1 MHDYDW
7 QKDVGFSTLELIM
20 TAPMVVANWINMQYY
35 GSMVDTLRFGSGN
48 KVLHNVVGGSI
59 GVLEGNGGDLRVG
72 FALQSLH
79 DGNRWI
85 HEPVRLNVLIEAP
98 QAEIDSI
105 ISRHVLV
112 RELVDNGWLHLFQ
125 IDREALLAAEYSNK
139 YREAQYQQWPY
150 IREGVQAVDFLL
162 CEAYISLHALRPSLT
177 AIQFV
182 RDTDGIL
189 LGFIGA
195 DFALRDL
202 PQAGE
207 IYEEPR
213 HSRRFEGD
221 PFISDMADTK
231 IRSESKMDRHLDT
244 VLSVVEELILVHGV
258 YHIILHFS
266 SSQAIL
272 WVMDDPY
279 RYRLLTID
287 ELIDPNICLAY
298 PKRSYPDEAVVPQQ
312 EVRKILSNLRTLRF
326 MQGIFYL
333 RSGSVNIFNGTV
345 GLTFSSDC
353 SHYVSHDDFLK
364 RDHTLWNNG

>member
-1 MHDYDW
+1 
-7 QKDVGFSTLELIM
+7 M
-20 TAPMVVANWINMQYY
+20 TALEDSSLPRRVFQQRALLTGLLYEPMRRLADACSRVWGDRPKMETALSEAFSNVPYCKFLY
-35 GSMVDTLRFGSGN
+35 VLDT
-48 KVLHNVVGGSI
+48 GGVQITS
-59 GVLEGNGGDLRVG
+59 N
-72 FALQSLH
+72 
-79 DGNRWI
+79 
-85 HEPVRLNVLIEAP
+85 
-98 QAEIDSI
+98 
-105 ISRHVLV
+105 ISREGLLAEHFGRDRSDRPYV
-112 RELVDNGWLHLFQ
+112 
-125 IDREALLAAEYSNK
+125 REALLAAEYSNK

-177 AIQFV
+177 AVQFV
-182 RDTDGIL
+182 RDTDGTL

-213 HSRRFEGD
+213 YPRRFEGD
-221 PFISDMADTK
+221 PFISDTADTK
-231 IRSESKMDRHLDT
+231 MRSESKMDRYLDT

-298 PKRSYPDEAVVPQQ
+298 PKRPYPDEAVVPQQ

-353 SHYVSHDDFLK
+353 SHYISHDDFLK

>member
-1 MHDYDW
+1 MKALEDSSLPRRVFQQRELLTGLLYEPMRHLADACSRVWGDRP
-7 QKDVGFSTLELIM
+7 KMETALSEAFSNVPYCKFLYAL
-20 TAPMVVANWINMQYY
+20 
-35 GSMVDTLRFGSGN
+35 DTSGVQITSN
-48 KVLHNVVGGSI
+48 
-59 GVLEGNGGDLRVG
+59 
-72 FALQSLH
+72 
-79 DGNRWI
+79 
-85 HEPVRLNVLIEAP
+85 
-98 QAEIDSI
+98 
-105 ISRHVLV
+105 ISREGLLAEHFG
-112 RELVDNGWLHLFQ
+112 RDRSDRPY
-125 IDREALLAAEYSNK
+125 IREALLAAEYSNK

-177 AIQFV
+177 AVQFV
-182 RDTDGIL
+182 RDTDGVL

-231 IRSESKMDRHLDT
+231 MRSESKMDRHLDT

-298 PKRSYPDEAVVPQQ
+298 PKR
-312 EVRKILSNLRTLRF
+312 
-326 MQGIFYL
+326 
-333 RSGSVNIFNGTV
+333 
-345 GLTFSSDC
+345 
-353 SHYVSHDDFLK
+353 
-364 RDHTLWNNG
+364 

>member
-1 MHDYDW
+1 LTGLLYEPMRRLADACSRVWGDRP
-7 QKDVGFSTLELIM
+7 KMETALSEAFSNVPYCKFLYVL
-20 TAPMVVANWINMQYY
+20 
-35 GSMVDTLRFGSGN
+35 DTR
-48 KVLHNVVGGSI
+48 
-59 GVLEGNGGDLRVG
+59 GVQITSN
-72 FALQSLH
+72 
-79 DGNRWI
+79 
-85 HEPVRLNVLIEAP
+85 
-98 QAEIDSI
+98 
-105 ISRHVLV
+105 ISREGLLAEHFGRDRSDRPYV
-112 RELVDNGWLHLFQ
+112 
-125 IDREALLAAEYSNK
+125 REALLAAEYSNK

-177 AIQFV
+177 AVQFV
-182 RDTDGIL
+182 RDTDGTL

-213 HSRRFEGD
+213 YPRRFEGD
-221 PFISDMADTK
+221 PFISDTADTK
-231 IRSESKMDRHLDT
+231 MRSESKMDRHLDT

-298 PKRSYPDEAVVPQQ
+298 PKRPYPDEAVVPQQ

-353 SHYVSHDDFLK
+353 SHYISHDDFLK